1 MTTFTATPADG
12 SLALELAGGGFTVHA
27 TARSEQALGELAGQ
41 SAGLRGRIIA
51 APGDV
56 TDTEAMAAIAE
67 RIDADGNG
75 LALAVFNAGVYL
87 PVHGETLKV
96 EDFDKTFAV
105 NLSGAVNG
113 RMKARGRGQVAIV
126 SSVTGYGGMPT
137 SAAYGA
143 TKAALINM
151 AESLKFDLDKFGV
164 RIQVINPGF
173 VDTPATADNAFEMP
187 ALIQPE
193 LAAKRIALG
202 LKSGSFE
209 ITFPRRFTYVLKALQ
224 FLPYPAYFW
233 LMNAATGWKS
243 GRSKPVAR
251 DCSDRFDAVAQRFLR
266 RLVEREVPHDG
277 DAGELGGDG
286 HPSVG
291 DSECSQP
298 FSRCRAC
305 RRIEAE

>member
-12 SLALELAGGGFTVHA
+12 SAWVTGASSGIGKALALELAGEGFTVYA
-27 TARSEQALGELAGQ
+27 TARSEEALAELAALSG
-41 SAGLRGRIIA
+41 SLKGRIVA

-56 TDTEAMAAIAE
+56 TDTEAMAGIAG
-67 RIDADGNG
+67 RIDTDGNG

-105 NLSGAVNG
+105 NLSGVVNG
-113 RMKARGRGQVAIV
+113 LVPAIKRMKARGSGQVAIV

-187 ALIQPE
+187 ALVQPE
-193 LAAKRIALG
+193 AAAKRIARG

-209 ITFPRRFTYVLKALQ
+209 ITFPRRFTFVLKALQ

-233 LMNAATGWKS
+233 LMNAATGWKK
-243 GRSKPVAR
+243 RPLETR
-251 DCSDRFDAVAQRFLR
+251 
-266 RLVEREVPHDG
+266 
-277 DAGELGGDG
+277 
-286 HPSVG
+286 
-291 DSECSQP
+291 
-298 FSRCRAC
+298 
-305 RRIEAE
+305 

>member
-1 MTTFTATPADG
+1 MTTFTATPSDG
-12 SLALELAGGGFTVHA
+12 AAWVTGASSGIGKALALDLAGEGFTVYA
-27 TARSEQALGELAGQ
+27 TARSEDELVALEGQ
-41 SAGLRGRIIA
+41 SGGLKGRIVA

-56 TDTEAMAAIAE
+56 TDTGAMAVIAE

-96 EDFDKTFAV
+96 SDFDKTFAV
-105 NLSGAVNG
+105 NLSGVVNG
-113 RMKARGRGQVAIV
+113 LVPAIERMKARGRGQVAIV

-151 AESLKFDLDKFGV
+151 AESLKFDLDKIGV

-193 LAAKRIALG
+193 DAAKRIAQG

-209 ITFPRRFTYVLKALQ
+209 ITFPRRFTCVLKALQ

-233 LMNAATGWKS
+233 LMNAATGWKKRPLET
-243 GRSKPVAR
+243 G
-251 DCSDRFDAVAQRFLR
+251 
-266 RLVEREVPHDG
+266 
-277 DAGELGGDG
+277 
-286 HPSVG
+286 
-291 DSECSQP
+291 
-298 FSRCRAC
+298 
-305 RRIEAE
+305 

>member
-1 MTTFTATPADG
+1 MTSFTAKPSDG
-12 SLALELAGGGFTVHA
+12 AVWVTGASSGIGKALALDLAGEGFTVYV
-27 TARSEQALGELAGQ
+27 TARSEEALRELAEQ
-41 SAGLRGRIIA
+41 SDGLEGRIVA
-51 APGDV
+51 AAGDV
-56 TDTEAMAAIAE
+56 TDTQAMAGIAE

-75 LALAVFNAGVYL
+75 LALSVFNAGVYL

-96 EDFDKTFAV
+96 ADFNKSFAV
-105 NLSGAVNG
+105 NLSGVVNG
-113 RMKARGRGQVAIV
+113 LVPAIERMKARGRGQIAIV

-187 ALIQPE
+187 ALLQPE
-193 LAAKRIALG
+193 EAARRIAKG
-202 LKSGSFE
+202 LKSASFE

-233 LMNAATGWKS
+233 LMNAATGWKKRPLETS
-243 GRSKPVAR
+243 
-251 DCSDRFDAVAQRFLR
+251 
-266 RLVEREVPHDG
+266 
-277 DAGELGGDG
+277 
-286 HPSVG
+286 
-291 DSECSQP
+291 
-298 FSRCRAC
+298 
-305 RRIEAE
+305 

>member
-1 MTTFTATPADG
+1 MTAFTATPSDG
-12 SLALELAGGGFTVHA
+12 SAWVTGASSGIGRALALDLAGEGFTVYA
-27 TARSEQALGELAGQ
+27 TARGDEALAVLENQSGELKGQ
-41 SAGLRGRIIA
+41 IIA

-56 TDTEAMAAIAE
+56 RDAKAMAGIAG

-96 EDFDKTFAV
+96 ADFDKSFSV
-105 NLSGAVNG
+105 NLSGVVNG
-113 RMKARGRGQVAIV
+113 LVPAIERMKVRGRGQLAIV

-151 AESLKFDLDKFGV
+151 AESLKFDLDKIGV

-173 VDTPATADNAFEMP
+173 VDTPATEDNAFEMP
-187 ALIQPE
+187 ALLQPE
-193 LAAKRIALG
+193 DAAKRIAQG

-224 FLPYPAYFW
+224 LLPYPAYFW
-233 LMNAATGWKS
+233 LMNAATGWKKRPLET
-243 GRSKPVAR
+243 G
-251 DCSDRFDAVAQRFLR
+251 
-266 RLVEREVPHDG
+266 
-277 DAGELGGDG
+277 
-286 HPSVG
+286 
-291 DSECSQP
+291 
-298 FSRCRAC
+298 
-305 RRIEAE
+305 

>member
-1 MTTFTATPADG
+1 MSIFTATPADG
-12 SLALELAGGGFTVHA
+12 SAWVTGASSGIGKALALDLAGEGYTVYV
-27 TARSEQALGELAGQ
+27 TARSEDALNELAKQ
-41 SAGLRGRIIA
+41 PDGLKGRIIA

-56 TDTEAMAAIAE
+56 TDPQAMAEIV
-67 RIDADGNG
+67 RKIDAGGNG
-75 LALAVFNAGVYL
+75 LALSVFNAGVYI
-87 PVHGETLKV
+87 PVHGETLTV

-105 NLSGAVNG
+105 NLSGVVNG
-113 RMKARGRGQVAIV
+113 LVPAIDQMKARGRGQIAIV

-187 ALIQPE
+187 ALLQPE
-193 LAAKRIALG
+193 EAARRIAQG
-202 LKSGSFE
+202 LKSGAFE

-233 LMNAATGWKS
+233 LMNAATGWKK
-243 GRSKPVAR
+243 RP
-251 DCSDRFDAVAQRFLR
+251 L
-266 RLVEREVPHDG
+266 E
-277 DAGELGGDG
+277 
-286 HPSVG
+286 
-291 DSECSQP
+291 
-298 FSRCRAC
+298 SR
-305 RRIEAE
+305 

>member
-12 SLALELAGGGFTVHA
+12 SAWVTGASSGIGKALALKLAGEGFTVYA
-27 TARSEQALGELAGQ
+27 TARSEEALAELAVQ
-41 SAGLRGRIIA
+41 SAGLRGRIVA

-56 TDTEAMAAIAE
+56 TDTETMAGIAE
-67 RIDADGNG
+67 RIDTDGNG

-105 NLSGAVNG
+105 NLSGVVNG
-113 RMKARGRGQVAIV
+113 LVPTIERMKARGRGQVAIV

-164 RIQVINPGF
+164 RIQVVNPGF

-187 ALIQPE
+187 ALVQPE
-193 LAAKRIALG
+193 AAARRIAQG
-202 LKSGSFE
+202 LRSGAFE
-209 ITFPRRFTYVLKALQ
+209 ITFPRRFTYMLKALQ

-233 LMNAATGWKS
+233 LMNAATGWKK
-243 GRSKPVAR
+243 RPLEAR
-251 DCSDRFDAVAQRFLR
+251 
-266 RLVEREVPHDG
+266 
-277 DAGELGGDG
+277 
-286 HPSVG
+286 
-291 DSECSQP
+291 
-298 FSRCRAC
+298 
-305 RRIEAE
+305 

>member
-1 MTTFTATPADG
+1 MSTFTASPADG
-12 SLALELAGGGFTVHA
+12 SAWVTGASSGIGKALALNLAADGFTVYA
-27 TARSEQALGELAGQ
+27 TARSEDALAELAGE
-41 SAGLRGRIIA
+41 AEKLKGRIVA

-56 TDTEAMAAIAE
+56 TDSQAMAGIAGH
-67 RIDADGNG
+67 IDAEGNG

-105 NLSGAVNG
+105 NLSGVVNG
-113 RMKARGRGQVAIV
+113 LVPAIDRMKARGRGQVAIV

-164 RIQVINPGF
+164 SIQVVNPGF

-187 ALIQPE
+187 ALLQPE
-193 LAAKRIALG
+193 EAARRIAQG

-233 LMNAATGWKS
+233 LMNAATGWKK
-243 GRSKPVAR
+243 RPLETA
-251 DCSDRFDAVAQRFLR
+251 
-266 RLVEREVPHDG
+266 
-277 DAGELGGDG
+277 AG
-286 HPSVG
+286 
-291 DSECSQP
+291 
-298 FSRCRAC
+298 
-305 RRIEAE
+305 

>member
-1 MTTFTATPADG
+1 MTSFTAKPADG
-12 SLALELAGGGFTVHA
+12 AAWVTGASSGIGKALALDLAREGFTVFA
-27 TARSEQALGELAGQ
+27 TARSEDALAELARQ
-41 SAGLRGRIIA
+41 SADLKGRIVA

-56 TDTEAMAAIAE
+56 TETDAMAEIAG
-67 RIDADGNG
+67 RIDAEGHG

-96 EDFDKTFAV
+96 ADFDKTFAV
-105 NLSGAVNG
+105 NLSGVVNG
-113 RMKARGRGQVAIV
+113 LVPAIERMKSRGRGQIAIV
-126 SSVTGYGGMPT
+126 SSVTGYGGLPT

-187 ALIQPE
+187 ALQQPE
-193 LAAKRIALG
+193 EAAGRIAKG
-202 LKSGSFE
+202 LKSGAFE

-233 LMNAATGWKS
+233 LMNAATGWKKRPLET
-243 GRSKPVAR
+243 G
-251 DCSDRFDAVAQRFLR
+251 
-266 RLVEREVPHDG
+266 
-277 DAGELGGDG
+277 
-286 HPSVG
+286 
-291 DSECSQP
+291 
-298 FSRCRAC
+298 
-305 RRIEAE
+305 

>member
-1 MTTFTATPADG
+1 MSIYTATPADG
-12 SLALELAGGGFTVHA
+12 SAWVTGASSGIGKALALDLAGEGYTVYV
-27 TARSEQALGELAGQ
+27 TARSEDALNELAKQ
-41 SAGLRGRIIA
+41 SDGLKGRIIA

-56 TDTEAMAAIAE
+56 TDPQAMAEIVRQMDSE
-67 RIDADGNG
+67 GNG
-75 LALAVFNAGVYL
+75 LALSVFNAGVYL
-87 PVHGETLKV
+87 PVHGETLTV

-105 NLSGAVNG
+105 NLSGVVNG
-113 RMKARGRGQVAIV
+113 LVPAIDHMKARGRGQIAIV

-187 ALIQPE
+187 ALLQPE
-193 LAAKRIALG
+193 EAAKRIAKG

-209 ITFPRRFTYVLKALQ
+209 ITFPRRFTYVLKVLQ

-233 LMNAATGWKS
+233 LMNAATGWKKRPLET
-243 GRSKPVAR
+243 G
-251 DCSDRFDAVAQRFLR
+251 
-266 RLVEREVPHDG
+266 
-277 DAGELGGDG
+277 
-286 HPSVG
+286 
-291 DSECSQP
+291 
-298 FSRCRAC
+298 
-305 RRIEAE
+305 